1 MSATEPG
8 AAAGN
13 PSNKIRLLIVDDHTL
28 VRQGIRSL
36 MEAQEDI
43 EVVAEASGGHE
54 AVAKAAELHPD
65 VILMDLAM
73 PDLNGME
80 TTRRIKTEHPEIQ
93 VLALSM
99 YGTDDYVFRALKSG
113 ASGYVLKEADAAELT
128 AAIRAVNA
136 GGAFICPSLAKRIIE
151 QLLLR
156 AGSGNERTGYD
167 SLTAREHEVL
177 ELIGEGLTNEEI
189 AGKLD
194 LSVHTVQTHRS
205 NIMEKLGLHN
215 RAQLVT
221 YAARVGL
228 ISPTTP

>member
-1 MSATEPG
+1 MA
-8 AAAGN
+8 
-13 PSNKIRLLIVDDHTL
+13 KIRLLLVDDHIL

-36 MEAQEDI
+36 LETQDGI

-54 AVAKAAELHPD
+54 AIAKAAEFQPD

-80 TTRRIKTEHPEIQ
+80 ATRQIKTEHPQIQ

-99 YGTDDYVFRALKSG
+99 HGTDDYLFRVLESG
-113 ASGYVLKEADAAELT
+113 ASGYVLKEADVADLM
-128 AAIRAVNA
+128 AAITAVHA
-136 GGAFICPSLAKRIIE
+136 GGAFIYPSLAKKLVE
-151 QLLLR
+151 ELLLR
-156 AGSGNERTGYD
+156 VGSGEDRSSYD
-167 SLTAREHEVL
+167 NLTAREKEIL
-177 ELIGEGLTNEEI
+177 TMIGDGLTNAEI
-189 AGKLD
+189 AAKVS

-228 ISPTTP
+228 IRPDTP

>member
-1 MSATEPG
+1 MTEPKG
-8 AAAGN
+8 AGGN
-13 PSNKIRLLIVDDHTL
+13 RSNKIRLLLVDDHTL

-36 MEAQEDI
+36 LETQEDI

-54 AVAKAAELHPD
+54 AIAKAVEHRPD

-80 TTRRIKTEHPEIQ
+80 ATRLIKTEHPEIQ

-99 YGTDDYVFRALKSG
+99 HGTDDYLFRALESG
-113 ASGYVLKEADAAELT
+113 ASGYVLKEADTAELT
-128 AAIRAVNA
+128 AAIRAVHG
-136 GGAFICPSLAKRIIE
+136 GGAFIYPSLAKRLIE
-151 QLLLR
+151 KLLLEV
-156 AGSGNERTGYD
+156 GSGKERSSYD
-167 SLTAREHEVL
+167 TVTPREKEIL
-177 ELIGEGLTNEEI
+177 ELIADGLTNEEI
-189 AGKLD
+189 AEKLG

-205 NIMEKLGLHN
+205 NILEKLGLHN

-228 ISPTTP
+228 IRPDTP